1 MKNNNIEKT
10 EGKSTRPAEK
20 NKQDRKLHYQVYL
33 DENRPLQ
40 PKDVDEIEY

>member
-1 MKNNNIEKT
+1 MKNNSEKAKDT
-10 EGKSTRPAEK
+10 STRRSEK

-40 PKDVDEIEY
+40 PKEVDEIEY